1 MKRTTRSTRKPL
13 MHTLATKLEAI
24 KTVNKRMANGDTKY
38 NACRMLAKKHHV
50 TTQTVYNWYL
60 RHNTKITQV
69 NLANSTTN
77 HVKHDRLTIH
87 SLDVRTT
94 NGTVVK
100 LTPTDIK
107 GIAEYANL
115 V

>member
-1 MKRTTRSTRKPL
+1 MKRTTRRTRKPL
-13 MHTLATKLEAI
+13 MHTLATKLEAV

-69 NLANSTTN
+69 NLVNYTPDVSRTN
-77 HVKHDRLTIH
+77 KLNIH
-87 SLDVRTT
+87 SLNIETADGV
-94 NGTVVK
+94 VVK

-107 GIAEYANL
+107 GIAEYATF